1 MKPLLKSHRSRAGQA
16 MAELVLA
23 LVAMVVIMVGIVTLG
38 EGGYHQIASMFI
50 ALRDASEGAILGVS
64 SGETYPLIQDWDAG
78 SDDRNYTPDDR
89 ANYTGQSSLYTISR
103 TTLSQVGNGQPL
115 DYPNYTLGVAAFD
128 QHNLTTQIPNG
139 AVTGGWSTPGVDS
152 RNLTL
157 GSIERGSER
166 VEFGNAL
173 QRLVYGADK
182 ITIRNEV
189 YWPQLSNLD
198 QAP

>member
-16 MAELVLA
+16 MAEMVLA

-38 EGGYHQIASMFI
+38 EGGYHQIASMLA
-50 ALRDASEGAILGVS
+50 ALRDASTGAILGAS
-64 SGETYPLIQDWDAG
+64 SGETYPLVQDWDAG
-78 SDDRNYTPDDR
+78 ADNRNYTPDDR
-89 ANYTGQSSLYTISR
+89 ANYTSQASLYTTSR
-103 TTLSQVGNGQPL
+103 TALSQVGNGQPF
-115 DYPNYTLGVAAFD
+115 DYPNYNLGIQQFD

-139 AVTGGWSTPGVDS
+139 AVTGGWSTPGIDT
-152 RNLTL
+152 RDLTL
-157 GSIERGSER
+157 GGIERGSER

-173 QRLVYGADK
+173 QRLVYDADK